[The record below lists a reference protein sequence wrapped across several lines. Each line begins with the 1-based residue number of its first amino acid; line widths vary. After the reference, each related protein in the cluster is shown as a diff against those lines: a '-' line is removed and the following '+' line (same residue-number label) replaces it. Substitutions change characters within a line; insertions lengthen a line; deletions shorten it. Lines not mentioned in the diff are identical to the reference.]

1 MKMNTN
7 ERNYLEYYYVFLF
20 IKMQNMYIKQ
30 NILRNGEND
39 KLIK

>member
-7 ERNYLEYYYVFLF
+7 ERNYLECFYVFLF
-20 IKMQNMYIKQ
+20 IKMQNMYIKK

-39 KLIK
+39 KLMK